1 MPFLERSGAPRLHYV
16 VDDFTDPW
24 RDAPYLVLQ
33 HGFGRSSRFWYSWV
47 PYLSRFY
54 RIVRP
59 DLRGLGRS
67 DTTFDLASGLSLE
80 AYIGD
85 LVALFDHLGAE
96 RVHYCGESLGGIIGT
111 ALSAEH
117 PERIRTLSLVA
128 APVRVPRSTQEAFA
142 FGMPSW
148 QDALRT
154 LGSQA
159 WSDKANAATRFPPGT
174 DAGMQRWYADEMG
187 KSDVDVL
194 IALSRVASRVDVTPF
209 LGRIKAPVLGLYPS
223 GGVITGEEE
232 SVIQREIRNLRIVHL
247 PTAYHSIMTMMPAAC
262 ARHVL
267 AFATS
272 VDGVTCH
279 E

>member
-1 MPFLERSGAPRLHYV
+1 MPYLERSGAPRLHYV

-24 RDAPYLVLQ
+24 RDAPYLILQ
-33 HGFGRSSRFWYSWV
+33 HGFGRSSQFWYSWV

-54 RIVRP
+54 RVVRP

-67 DTTFDLASGLSLE
+67 DTNFDLAKGISVE

-85 LVALFDHLGAE
+85 LIALFDHLGAE
-96 RVHYCGESLGGIIGT
+96 RVHYCGESLGGIIGM
-111 ALSAEH
+111 ALAAEH
-117 PERIRTLSLVA
+117 PDRIRTLNLVA
-128 APVRVPRSTQEAFA
+128 APVRVPRSTQEAFS

-148 QDALRT
+148 QEAMRT

-159 WSDKANAATRFPPGT
+159 WSDKANAATRFPAGT
-174 DAGMQRWYADEMG
+174 DPGMLRWYADEMG
-187 KSDVDVL
+187 KSNVDVL
-194 IALSRVASRVDVTPF
+194 VAVSLLASRVNATPF
-209 LGRIKAPVLGLYPS
+209 LARIQAPVLGLYPT
-223 GGVITGEEE
+223 GGIITGEEE
-232 SVIQREIRNLRIVHL
+232 VVIRREIKNLRIVHF

-267 AFATS
+267 SFAAT
-272 VDGVTCH
+272 VDGVTFH